1 MATAVAS
8 TANPMHHDT
17 AGVVVTSMRVSC
29 PRLIISQARAVT
41 WTMTVSRQDRCG
53 LIGPAQLL
61 ASHVLRRCFLLDP
74 PVVSMLP
81 LREAGAGPV
90 SGLRDTLK
98 RNDRI
103 LSFSEAAC

>member
-41 WTMTVSRQDRCG
+41 WTMTVPRQDRCG

-61 ASHVLRRCFLLDP
+61 ASHVLHRCFLNP

-81 LREAGAGPV
+81 LQEAGAGPV

-103 LSFSEAAC
+103 LRFSEAAC